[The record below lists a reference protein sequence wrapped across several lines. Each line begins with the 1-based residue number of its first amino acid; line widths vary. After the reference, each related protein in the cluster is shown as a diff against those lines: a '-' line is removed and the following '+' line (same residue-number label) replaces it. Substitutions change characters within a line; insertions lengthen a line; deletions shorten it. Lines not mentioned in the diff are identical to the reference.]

1 MKRDLDLIRKILLE
15 VESCDDPD
23 GIFNTMDINIEGYRA
38 ELIQYH
44 VGLLIDA
51 GLVTSSG
58 EPVGFM
64 DASFISYFSV
74 KLTWT
79 GHEFLDNAKNESVWQ
94 TVKKGLGSKWGS
106 VSFSIFET
114 LLKQAVLKI
123 IEAQ

>member
-15 VESCDDPD
+15 VESCNDPD

-58 EPVGFM
+58 EPVRFM

-74 KLTWT
+74 NLTWT
-79 GHEFLDNAKNESVWQ
+79 GHELLDNAKNESVWQ
-94 TVKKGLGSKWGS
+94 TVKKDLGSKWDS
-106 VSFSIFET
+106 VSFSVLQT
-114 LLKQAVLKI
+114 LLDQAALKI
-123 IEAQ
+123 LDAL

>member
-51 GLVTSSG
+51 GLVTSPG
-58 EPVGFM
+58 GTVGFM

-74 KLTWT
+74 NLTWT
-79 GHEFLDNAKNESVWQ
+79 GHELLDNAKNESVWQ
-94 TVKKGLGSKWGS
+94 TVKKDLGSKWDS
-106 VSFSIFET
+106 VSFSALQT
-114 LLKQAVLKI
+114 LLDQAALKI
-123 IEAQ
+123 LEAL